1 MKQLQE
7 LAGIPSRATVRQILK
22 GNGQVKATESLT
34 HKLYELIRK
43 GDLDDDGM
51 VKKLYGKNRTPSY
64 GPYRTLKTRLRHVLI
79 QAVLLDKVDS
89 PKFRNYNEAYEH
101 GFRIV
106 SIVRMLMINRAYT
119 AAREL
124 ARQAFQKVRDFE
136 IIPINHSLAD
146 ALASLYLGVNYNE
159 AKYNE
164 YNDLSLRYG
173 EAARDLATVQYYY
186 RQVRNGIYN
195 NRDNFYK
202 VGLLAGSFT
211 EECKSIAMKY
221 PRISQIQS
229 IVGDIEVTGCIHR
242 GEYHKAIQALDSS
255 LEKLQECKG
264 VSSISLSLISINKV
278 ECTLKLRDFD
288 LGIKQIEE
296 AKLVIEQNTINGV
309 KLSEL
314 AIQLGLATNNYLF
327 AYRELVKMDKRMMNR
342 LLGARAVEAW
352 RILEAYLF
360 FLLVAGKIN
369 LPEGEPE
376 IKNFRLNKFL
386 NEVPFYAKDKE
397 GMNIQI
403 IILQVLFLIVQ
414 KKYSKAIDKIESLER
429 YCSRYLKEGENFR
442 NNCFFKLLLCVIKAN
457 FNRVAA
463 ERKGKSVLDKMITKS
478 GGNPGVIEIIPYER
492 LWGILLDNLES
503 TRKMQ
508 PTYQTA

>member
-79 QAVLLDKVDS
+79 QAV
-89 PKFRNYNEAYEH
+89 
-101 GFRIV
+101 
-106 SIVRMLMINRAYT
+106 
-119 AAREL
+119 
-124 ARQAFQKVRDFE
+124 
-136 IIPINHSLAD
+136 
-146 ALASLYLGVNYNE
+146 
-159 AKYNE
+159 
-164 YNDLSLRYG
+164 
-173 EAARDLATVQYYY
+173 
-186 RQVRNGIYN
+186 
-195 NRDNFYK
+195 FYK